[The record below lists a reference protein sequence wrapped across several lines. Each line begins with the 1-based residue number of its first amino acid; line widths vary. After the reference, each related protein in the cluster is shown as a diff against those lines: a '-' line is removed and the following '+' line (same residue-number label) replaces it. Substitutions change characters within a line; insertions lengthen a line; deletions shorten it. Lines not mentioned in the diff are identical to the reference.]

1 MYKRGVNNHV
11 IFEELKSLI
20 WLGDK
25 VCMSDFQEIRLEK
38 WVGTSW
44 GRAFNTILRNLDLVL

>member
-1 MYKRGVNNHV
+1 MYKGGVNNHV

-38 WVGTSW
+38 
-44 GRAFNTILRNLDLVL
+44 